1 MGALQGLSI
10 KEGQAL
16 AQRNNEADEA
26 VARTGEGSSNT
37 TVQLRQQASPTCSNC
52 NTRGHTSVRCPIYYS
67 N

>member
-26 VARTGEGSSNT
+26 VARTGEGLSDT
-37 TVQLRQQASPTCSNC
+37 TVQLHQWAPLTCSNC
-52 NTRGHTSVRCPIYYS
+52 NTRGHMRVRCPILL
-67 N
+67 